1 MLLGINSRYI
11 DDLLS
16 LNGGS
21 LIDRFKEEIYPGLQ
35 LKKENEHNYTTHFL
49 DLELTVNRRKL
60 HLKTYDKRDAFGFVV
75 RSFPD
80 LTGNLHVVRA
90 HGVVVGQLRRYS
102 QTCQNYLD
110 FKHRVQTL
118 TTRLLTQAFE
128 RRLLEKKIR
137 LFFQENEVVVSKYGK
152 LVEECVRDS
161 FTTEKKKK
169 EEVETRKKKR
179 KREYKYRN
187 KQLKRAA
194 SKKAKQ

>member
-1 MLLGINSRYI
+1 MGRGERKDRTRQRDTKELGINCRYI

-21 LIDRFKEEIYPGLQ
+21 LIERFKKEIYPGLH

-49 DLELTVNRRKL
+49 DLNLTLNKRQIQ
-60 HLKTYDKRDAFGFVV
+60 HKTYDKRDAFGFVV

-118 TTRLLTQAFE
+118 TTRLLAQAF
-128 RRLLEKKIR
+128 
-137 LFFQENEVVVSKYGK
+137 
-152 LVEECVRDS
+152 
-161 FTTEKKKK
+161 
-169 EEVETRKKKR
+169 
-179 KREYKYRN
+179 
-187 KQLKRAA
+187 
-194 SKKAKQ
+194 